1 MQESHG
7 RQGATARNED
17 DPNHLG
23 DKKVAEKKETENC
36 TQEEQHARKDDEPE
50 NALKRQ
56 ISHNKVGKHQQNEED
71 QNDLSDHQVAARE
84 NCTTNEKDAN
94 RDDEQEEENE
104 LGSWMI
110 VVAAFIFCFTQVNS
124 FQQIIAS
131 VSIYLQGVH

>member
-7 RQGATARNED
+7 KKGATARNED
-17 DPNHLG
+17 DPNDLS
-23 DKKVAEKKETENC
+23 DKNATEKKETENC
-36 TQEEQHARKDDEPE
+36 TQEKQHARKDDEPE

-56 ISHNKVGKHQQNEED
+56 ISHNKVAQHQQNEED
-71 QNDLSDHQVAARE
+71 QNDLSDHQVARE
-84 NCTTNEKDAN
+84 NCRTNEKDAN
-94 RDDEQEEENE
+94 RDDEQEGENE